1 LKGGILMKTS
11 VVTVKG
17 QVVIPATIRKK
28 LGIKE
33 GSKIAF
39 IEKDD
44 KLYIQPLDKNYFESM
59 AGAVETK
66 GKMLR
71 SLREDKKYERKL

>member
-1 LKGGILMKTS
+1 MKTS

>member
-1 LKGGILMKTS
+1 MKGGILMKTS